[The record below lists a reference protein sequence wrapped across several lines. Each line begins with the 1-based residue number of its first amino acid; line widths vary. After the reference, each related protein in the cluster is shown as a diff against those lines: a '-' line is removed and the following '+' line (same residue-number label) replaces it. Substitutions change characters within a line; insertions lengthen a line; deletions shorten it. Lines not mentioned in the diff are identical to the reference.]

1 MQVYLP
7 LFPLKLVAFP
17 GENLNL
23 HIFEPRYRQ
32 LIHDIRENG
41 GSFGICIYMDKL
53 MTIGTEVELLEISKI
68 YDDGRMDIKTVARRV
83 FEIISFDNPMKDKL
97 YAGGWV
103 KFRENDPRV
112 PQSLYNEFL
121 FYLKELFRLMGQ
133 KVELKPFEVNS
144 FTFSHKI
151 GLKLEEE
158 YDLLNLDKEQERT
171 KYLISYLMKVI
182 PVLREIEKAKEKIQ
196 MNGHFKYLDPLNF

>member
-32 LIHDIRENG
+32 LIHDIKDNG
-41 GSFGICIYMDKL
+41 GAFGVCVYIDKL
-53 MTIGTEVELLEISKI
+53 MTLGTEVELLEISKV

-83 FEIISFDNPMKDKL
+83 FELISFDNPMQDKL

-103 KFRENDPRV
+103 KIRDNDPRI

-133 KVELKPFEVNS
+133 KVELKPLDVNS
-144 FTFSHKI
+144 FSYSHKI

-158 YDLLNLDKEQERT
+158 YELLSMDKESERT
-171 KYLISYLMKVI
+171 KFLISYLMKVI
-182 PVLREIEKAKEKIQ
+182 PVLRGIEKAKEKIQ